1 MNNKIDFKPLLE
13 LIGLMIAG
21 VLLGALA
28 TSLLLPNLSE
38 ASATTHPVQ
47 FLSVVALSLIFS
59 FGLPAFFWLK
69 WRGRLARFE
78 SPVSKDYKIYGIAF
92 LLFVAMLFV
101 SEGAY
106 AILNQ
111 FFESRGWTGFTEE
124 PYNLKSVRDLLNNK
138 SLLPATI
145 LVIAIIPAIAEEF
158 FFRKVVFGYLHKQT
172 NTFWIPALISSMF
185 FAGLHNHA
193 LTLIPIFILGLGLTY
208 AYYVTRNIWL
218 PILLHA
224 LNNTLSIVLVYAEVN
239 EGNSTHWLVTLVSSL
254 LAAYLFLNY
263 LPKPSEEEKLN

>member
-1 MNNKIDFKPLLE
+1 MNNKINFTPLLA

-21 VLLGALA
+21 VILGALA

-38 ASATTHPVQ
+38 SSASTHPIQ
-47 FLSVVALSLIFS
+47 FLTVVALSLIFS
-59 FGLPAFFWLK
+59 FGLPAFFWMK
-69 WRGRLARFE
+69 WRGDLARFDE
-78 SPVSKDYKIYGIAF
+78 PISKDYKIYGIAF

-106 AILNQ
+106 AILTQ

-145 LVIAIIPAIAEEF
+145 LVIAIIPAIVEEF
-158 FFRKVVFGYLHKQT
+158 FFRKVVFGFLHKQT

-193 LTLIPIFILGLGLTY
+193 LTLIPIFLLGLGLTY
-208 AYYVTRNIWL
+208 AYYVTRNIWV
-218 PILLHA
+218 PILFHA
-224 LNNTLSIVLVYAEVN
+224 LNNTLSIVLVYAEVD
-239 EGNSTHWLVTLVSSL
+239 ESSSTHWVITLICSL
-254 LAAYLFLNY
+254 LAAYLFLNH
-263 LPKPSEEEKLN
+263 LPKPKEKAE